1 MAEADKLFATRGYS
15 DVSMGDIAS
24 AAGVTKAALYYHFTD
39 KADLYTRV
47 GVLRIGRLRDLMD
60 TAVDGGGSL
69 EDRLVRVTEVALERM
84 ATEVFQ
90 PHLHSHEHL
99 DEAHHLELHRAMD
112 RLQEPAIRCFVET
125 GAPDRPI
132 APRTAAALLGGIS
145 FSLLFVGDEVFGT
158 VDLPKDPHEKAR
170 LVVRL
175 FLDGYR
181 GLIGQGADAVP
192 EVAGS

>member
-1 MAEADKLFATRGYS
+1 MQEVAG
-15 DVSMGDIAS
+15 

-47 GVLRIGRLRDLMD
+47 GVQRIDRLRDAMD
-60 TAVDGGGSL
+60 AAVDGGGSL
-69 EDRLVRVTEVALERM
+69 EDRLVRLTEVALERM

-90 PHLHSHEHL
+90 PHLHSHQHL
-99 DEAHHLELHRAMD
+99 DEAHHQELHRAMD

-125 GAPDRPI
+125 GAPERPI
-132 APRTAAALLGGIS
+132 PPRTAAALLGGIS
-145 FSLLFVGDEVFGT
+145 FSLLFVGDEVFGD
-158 VDLPKDPHEKAR
+158 VELPKDPRERAR

-181 GLIGQGADAVP
+181 GLIGDGAESEP

>member
-1 MAEADKLFATRGYS
+1 MAEADRLFAARGYS
-15 DVSMGDIAS
+15 DVSMRDVAD
-24 AAGVTKAALYYHFTD
+24 AAGVTKAALYYHFKD

-47 GVLRIGRLRDLMD
+47 GVQRIDRLRDAMD
-60 TAVDGGGSL
+60 SAVDGGGSL
-69 EDRLVRVTEVALERM
+69 EDRLVRLTEVALERM

-125 GAPDRPI
+125 GAPERPL

-145 FSLLFVGDEVFGT
+145 FSLLFVGDEVFGD
-158 VDLPKDPHEKAR
+158 VDLPKDPSERAR

-181 GLIGQGADAVP
+181 GLIGEGTVVVP
-192 EVAGS
+192 EVLGS